1 MNENLKLFRVYDT
14 KTKEYLFAFNTK
26 EKAKIIRDEK
36 EHALPKFQEGTE
48 GYIGGEAAMNLPPQY
63 IIRENKHYKYRF
75 QIRRAIDHRK
85 GEN

>member
-14 KTKEYLFAFNTK
+14 KTKEYLHNYHTK
-26 EKAKIIRDEK
+26 ETAKICRDEK
-36 EHALPKFQEGTE
+36 EHALPQFQKGAE
-48 GYIGGEAAMNLPPQY
+48 GYTDLPAQFK
-63 IIRENKHYKYRF
+63 IRENKHYKYRF

>member
-14 KTKEYLFAFNTK
+14 KTKEYLFASNTK
-26 EKAKIIRDEK
+26 EKAKLFRDEK

-48 GYIGGEAAMNLPPQY
+48 GYVDLPPQY

-85 GEN
+85 GET